1 MSKLT
6 RRNFIS
12 FLGFG
17 TLMTMWPISLFRK
30 GSKAQVNSETKE
42 ILTLLMKKRN
52 SISTLSY
59 VVTRT
64 IVYADPS
71 LFNNSK
77 KEMPPMNALLE
88 VYYNKD
94 GNLKTVMFI
103 LTVSVPQGF
112 GAKITT
118 IYKGKYEYQKTE
130 SLDGSF
136 RTEYHSSL
144 LSYLEMEKIPSFLD
158 DVLAMPTD
166 NLMTLVGREYIDEE
180 LTHVIVQGNSKY
192 WISLNKASVV
202 KREYYRSSDT
212 LSAIVEYKNF
222 KEVYPGII
230 FPTLVIDK
238 NFDKQNNLVEEYT
251 REITNIRINEL
262 MPKETFNIEK
272 NEGSTKVFS

>member
-1 MSKLT
+1 MTKLT
-6 RRNFIS
+6 RRNFII
-12 FLGFG
+12 FLVFG
-17 TLMTMWPISLFRK
+17 TLLTMWPISLFRK
-30 GSKAQVNSETKE
+30 GSKAQVNSEAKE
-42 ILTLLMKKRN
+42 IFTLLMKKRK

-59 VVTRT
+59 FVKRT

-71 LFNNSK
+71 LFNNPNI
-77 KEMPPMNALLE
+77 EIPPMNALLE
-88 VYYNKD
+88 LYYNKD

-103 LTVSVPQGF
+103 PTVSSPQGF

-136 RTEYHSSL
+136 KTEYHSRL
-144 LSYLEMEKIPSFLD
+144 LSYLEREKIPSFLD

-166 NLMTLVGREYIDEE
+166 NLMTLLGREYIDGD
-180 LTHVIVQGNSKY
+180 LTQVIVQGNSKY
-192 WISLNKASVV
+192 WISLDKASVV
-202 KREYYRSSDT
+202 KKEYYRSSDK

-238 NFDKQNNLVEEYT
+238 NFDKQNNLVEEYE
-251 REITNIRINEL
+251 REITNIRINEP